1 MNSTN
6 TQYTLSP
13 RSQQT
18 GRKRFLWFVR
28 INTLSFSC
36 LADSI
41 LILYAIKLGAED
53 FLIGLM
59 SSFIYLTMPLMI
71 FGKRMIQKVG
81 AAHTYGTC
89 WLFRNISAVLMILA
103 PITIT
108 QINQTTG
115 LVLLVVGS
123 FGFFGFR
130 SIGFT
135 ANTPLIGEITDKSNR
150 GNYLSKIWQQF
161 TIFNLITLIVIMF
174 VLKHS
179 ESTATFQFII
189 FAGVIFG
196 ILGALLVYRIPESN
210 NPKFSAGKSISQSL
224 AFTWKNR
231 RSRKLLFSWSAAT
244 TANMLILPFSM
255 VALKNGYF
263 VSDFNA
269 LFFALFQLL
278 GGIAASSF
286 NTIIFDRVG
295 PRPMLII
302 YSLGLM
308 SSAVLWIAA
317 PQQLFLFYHAIIFLI
332 NGMALAGTNTALS
345 HYFLIAIPEKERV
358 GTNIFLLIISG
369 ATAGIAGTI
378 LGGGLLKLLRIF
390 DLNNLLIY
398 RIFFVIILLFLI
410 PLFFITKKIERI
422 EDWRVKDVLK
432 IFISFSDLRAL
443 FTLNK
448 LEKNV

>member
-1 MNSTN
+1 
-6 TQYTLSP
+6 
-13 RSQQT
+13 
-18 GRKRFLWFVR
+18 
-28 INTLSFSC
+28 
-36 LADSI
+36 
-41 LILYAIKLGAED
+41 
-53 FLIGLM
+53 
-59 SSFIYLTMPLMI
+59 
-71 FGKRMIQKVG
+71 
-81 AAHTYGTC
+81 
-89 WLFRNISAVLMILA
+89 
-103 PITIT
+103 
-108 QINQTTG
+108 
-115 LVLLVVGS
+115 
-123 FGFFGFR
+123 
-130 SIGFT
+130 
-135 ANTPLIGEITDKSNR
+135 
-150 GNYLSKIWQQF
+150 
-161 TIFNLITLIVIMF
+161 
-174 VLKHS
+174 
-179 ESTATFQFII
+179 
-189 FAGVIFG
+189 
-196 ILGALLVYRIPESN
+196 
-210 NPKFSAGKSISQSL
+210 
-224 AFTWKNR
+224 
-231 RSRKLLFSWSAAT
+231 
-244 TANMLILPFSM
+244 M

-308 SSAVLWIAA
+308 SSALLWVAA
-317 PQQLFLFYHAIIFLI
+317 PQELILGYHAIIFLI

-345 HYFLIAIPEKERV
+345 HYFLTAIPEKERV

-398 RIFFVIILLFLI
+398 RTFFVIILFILI

-432 IFISFSDLRAL
+432 ILVSFSDLRAL

-448 LEKNV
+448 LEKNT

>member
-1 MNSTN
+1 
-6 TQYTLSP
+6 
-13 RSQQT
+13 
-18 GRKRFLWFVR
+18 
-28 INTLSFSC
+28 
-36 LADSI
+36 
-41 LILYAIKLGAED
+41 
-53 FLIGLM
+53 
-59 SSFIYLTMPLMI
+59 
-71 FGKRMIQKVG
+71 
-81 AAHTYGTC
+81 
-89 WLFRNISAVLMILA
+89 
-103 PITIT
+103 
-108 QINQTTG
+108 
-115 LVLLVVGS
+115 
-123 FGFFGFR
+123 
-130 SIGFT
+130 
-135 ANTPLIGEITDKSNR
+135 
-150 GNYLSKIWQQF
+150 
-161 TIFNLITLIVIMF
+161 MF

>member
-1 MNSTN
+1 LNSTT
-6 TQYTLSP
+6 TQNTLSP
-13 RSQQT
+13 QSQET

-28 INTLSFSC
+28 INTLSFCC

-71 FGKRMIQKVG
+71 FGKRMIQKFG
-81 AAHTYGTC
+81 AAQTYGIC
-89 WLFRNISAVLMILA
+89 WFIRKIFAAMMILS
-103 PITIT
+103 PIAIKH
-108 QINQTTG
+108 INQTAG
-115 LVLLVVGS
+115 LVILVIGS
-123 FGFFGFR
+123 FGFFAFR

-150 GNYLSKIWQQF
+150 GNYISKIWQQF
-161 TIFNLITLIVIMF
+161 TIVNLFALILLMGI
-174 VLKHS
+174 LKLS
-179 ESTATFQFII
+179 ESTFIFQLII
-189 FAGVIFG
+189 FAGVLFG
-196 ILGALLVYRIPESN
+196 ILGALFVYGVPETL
-210 NPKFSAGKSISQSL
+210 NPKISAGRSISFAL
-224 AFTWKNR
+224 AYTWKNM

-244 TANMLILPFSM
+244 TANMLLLPFSM
-255 VALKNGYF
+255 VALKNGYN

-269 LFFALFQLL
+269 LFFALFLFL
-278 GGIAASSF
+278 GGIAASSV
-286 NTIIFDRVG
+286 NTIFLDRVG

-308 SSAVLWIAA
+308 SSAILWILA
-317 PQQLFLFYHAIIFLI
+317 PQNLVVVYHAIIFLI

-369 ATAGIAGTI
+369 ATAGLAGTI

-390 DLNNLLIY
+390 DLNNLLLY
-398 RIFFVIILLFLI
+398 RTFFVIILIVLI
-410 PLFFITKKIERI
+410 PLFFITKRIERI
-422 EDWRVKDVLK
+422 EDCRVKDVLK
-432 IFISFSDLRAL
+432 ILISFSELRAL

-448 LEKNV
+448 LERNC